1 MDNVNRIIFARMSE
15 EVYLEIPKEIR
26 DKITDFR
33 VERDDFNE
41 LKEDKEFCKLY
52 KEYKKAKDDFNK
64 HKFNLRNK

>member
-1 MDNVNRIIFARMSE
+1 MDRIIFARMSE

-33 VERDDFNE
+33 VERNDFNE

-52 KEYKKAKDDFNK
+52 KEYKKAKQEFNK